1 MGKIKSNIAFN
12 VVIVALFVGVLV
24 YLTIRFGPDLTR
36 FVSNPHQFREYLLS
50 FGPWSAVVFMLFQ
63 VIQVVIAVIPGEP
76 VQLAGGYIFGT
87 AMGTIYS
94 TIGITVGYIIVFTAV
109 KLFGYPL
116 VKKLVPEKE
125 FEKFN
130 ILINSPKLETTIF
143 LLFLIPGIPKD
154 ILVYIAGLTPINPL
168 IFFLIITVART
179 PAMIGS
185 SYIGAKIET
194 SEYLIAI
201 IVSTIASILFVL
213 GFIYKDKIIDLLHKR
228 FHKIRTDNAHK

>member
-1 MGKIKSNIAFN
+1 MGKMRSKIDINIIL
-12 VVIVALFVGVLV
+12 VTIFVGTLA
-24 YLTIRFGPDLTR
+24 YLTIRFGPELTR
-36 FVSNPHQFREYLLS
+36 LVSNPQQFREYLLS
-50 FGPWSAVVFMLFQ
+50 FGQWSAVVFILFQ
-63 VIQVVIAVIPGEP
+63 VVQVVIAVIPGEP
-76 VQLAGGYIFGT
+76 VQLAGGYMFGT
-87 AMGTIYS
+87 VMGTIYS
-94 TIGITVGYIIVFTAV
+94 TIGITVGYIIVFFTV

-116 VKKLVPEKE
+116 VKEFVSEKE
-125 FEKFN
+125 FEKFSL
-130 ILINSPKLETTIF
+130 LINSPKLEATIF

-154 ILVYIAGLTPINPL
+154 ILVYIAGLTPINPF
-168 IFFLIITVART
+168 IFFLIITIART

-228 FHKIRTDNAHK
+228 LRRRETEKL